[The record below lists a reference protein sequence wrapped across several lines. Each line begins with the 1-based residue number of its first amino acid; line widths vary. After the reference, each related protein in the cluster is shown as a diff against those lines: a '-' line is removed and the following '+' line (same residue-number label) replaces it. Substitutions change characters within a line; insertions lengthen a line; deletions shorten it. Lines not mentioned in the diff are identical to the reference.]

1 MSRTHNQARTFALLT
16 LPVFLFA
23 LLPPVLSIDVVTRL
37 LADAAFQD
45 KGNLALLVLYEST
58 RALICLLGLGFAALL
73 VLRRAEQPDA
83 RQLVWFL
90 LFGVIAYAYVAL
102 GGGYVGP
109 FQEWL
114 TFTLMAC
121 GFSRPA
127 LYLLFGYPNWAAWL
141 ALGGLVRFSLLYPEP
156 LSEESITASGAED
169 RAGMMRSVPGAG
181 LDVGHAARDFVVAAH
196 QRGLLGSAQ
205 VWLVCAAGA
214 VLSLVLAS
222 SRLNLLLWLPYL
234 ALFTVALTAL
244 RASFVAGEPDTR
256 QRIRVVGR
264 SAAAGVL
271 LFVLSALVGMSEGT
285 VTEIASFI
293 LVTMAPLAVLI
304 GFAVALLPAAR
315 VDLPAPAAHAG
326 AP

>member
-1 MSRTHNQARTFALLT
+1 MSRTHNQARTFALIT

-73 VLRRAEQPDA
+73 VRRRAEQPDA

-90 LFGVIAYAYVAL
+90 LFGVIAYAYVAK

-114 TFTLMAC
+114 TAALMAR

-141 ALGGLVRFSLLYPEP
+141 ALAGLVRFSLLYPEP
-156 LSEESITASGAED
+156 LSDESIAGSGAED

-181 LDVGHAARDFVVAAH
+181 LDVGRAARDFVVAAH
-196 QRGLLGSAQ
+196 QRGLLGSAK
-205 VWLVCAAGA
+205 VWLVSAVGA
-214 VLSLVLAS
+214 VLSLVLAR
-222 SRLNLLLWLPYL
+222 SRLNLLLWFPYL
-234 ALFTVALTAL
+234 GLFTAALTAL
-244 RASFVAGEPDTR
+244 RASFVAANQTR
-256 QRIRVVGR
+256 AGAYASWVARRRRCVAVR
-264 SAAAGVL
+264 SICFGGNERRRRDGDRELRPCDDGAAGCSQR
-271 LFVLSALVGMSEGT
+271 FCRRTTACRPS
-285 VTEIASFI
+285 
-293 LVTMAPLAVLI
+293 
-304 GFAVALLPAAR
+304 
-315 VDLPAPAAHAG
+315 
-326 AP
+326 